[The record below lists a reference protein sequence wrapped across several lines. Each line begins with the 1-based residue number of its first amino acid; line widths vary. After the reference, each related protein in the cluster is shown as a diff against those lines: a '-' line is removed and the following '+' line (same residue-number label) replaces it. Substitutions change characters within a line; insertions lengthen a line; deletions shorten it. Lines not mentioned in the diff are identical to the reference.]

1 MKIKVSVPATSANIG
16 SGFDALGLAVT
27 LYNTVTFE
35 ESEVLDIS
43 SADGT
48 RIPRGESNLVYRS
61 AKGLFEKVGKQIP
74 PLKITQTNPIPM
86 ARGLGSSSACI
97 IAGLLGANRM
107 LGDVLNTQELLTLAT
122 SIEGHPDNVAPALLG
137 GLTSSVFEDGK
148 VYSVKRNVDETLCF
162 AAIVPDYKLLT
173 EAARAALPKEVS
185 HKDAVYNLSRA
196 ALVPAAFCE
205 GRHDLLAIA
214 TEDKLHQPYRM
225 PLMPGSKEVF
235 DMARLCG
242 AKAVYVSG
250 AGSTVMAV
258 AEKADA
264 EKFYT
269 KLEKGLE
276 LLEGLDGVRKMSKSY
291 GNYIGINEPAADQ
304 FGKAMSVSDDLMWRY
319 YELISSK
326 SLDEIA
332 ALKKDVEEGR
342 LHPKKAKEALAYEI
356 VARYH
361 GEDQAQEAL
370 QGFNSVFA
378 DGGIPDDAP
387 EFACEH
393 GEASKPPV
401 FLTDS
406 GLAASRGEAK
416 RLIKQGSL
424 SLDGERCDDAETP
437 LEPGSYVVK
446 LGKKRF
452 LRLTVR

>member
-35 ESEVLDIS
+35 DSEVLDIS

-61 AKGLFEKVGKQIP
+61 AKGLFEKVGKQ
-74 PLKITQTNPIPM
+74 
-86 ARGLGSSSACI
+86 
-97 IAGLLGANRM
+97 
-107 LGDVLNTQELLTLAT
+107 ELLTLAT

-137 GLTSSVFEDGK
+137 GLTSSVFEEGK

-258 AEKADA
+258 AEKAEA
-264 EKFYT
+264 EKFYS

-276 LLEGLDGVRKMSKSY
+276 LLEGLDGC
-291 GNYIGINEPAADQ
+291 
-304 FGKAMSVSDDLMWRY
+304 
-319 YELISSK
+319 
-326 SLDEIA
+326 
-332 ALKKDVEEGR
+332 
-342 LHPKKAKEALAYEI
+342 EAFTL
-356 VARYH
+356 
-361 GEDQAQEAL
+361 
-370 QGFNSVFA
+370 
-378 DGGIPDDAP
+378 
-387 EFACEH
+387 
-393 GEASKPPV
+393 
-401 FLTDS
+401 
-406 GLAASRGEAK
+406 
-416 RLIKQGSL
+416 
-424 SLDGERCDDAETP
+424 
-437 LEPGSYVVK
+437 
-446 LGKKRF
+446 
-452 LRLTVR
+452 LRLDADNTGATVE

>member
-1 MKIKVSVPATSANIG
+1 MTLYEELVRRGLIAQVTDEEEIKELINTGKATFYI
-16 SGFDALGLAVT
+16 GFDCTADSLTAGHFMALT
-27 LYNTVTFE
+27 LMKRLQMAGNRPIA
-35 ESEVLDIS
+35 LIGG
-43 SADGT
+43 GT
-48 RIPRGESNLVYRS
+48 TMIGDPSGRS
-61 AKGLFEKVGKQIP
+61 ATRP
-74 PLKITQTNPIPM
+74 PLTTEQVIANAETYKEQVFKILDPEKTVVEFNSRWLNDFTAADFI
-86 ARGLGSSSACI
+86 RLGSRYTLARMMERDDFAKRYRENTP
-97 IAGLLGANRM
+97 IALH
-107 LGDVLNTQELLTLAT
+107 ELL
-122 SIEGHPDNVAPALLG
+122 
-137 GLTSSVFEDGK
+137 
-148 VYSVKRNVDETLCF
+148 Y
-162 AAIVPDYKLLT
+162 
-173 EAARAALPKEVS
+173 
-185 HKDAVYNLSRA
+185 
-196 ALVPAAFCE
+196 
-205 GRHDLLAIA
+205 
-214 TEDKLHQPYRM
+214 
-225 PLMPGSKEVF
+225 PLMQGYDS
-235 DMARLCG
+235 
-242 AKAVYVSG
+242 
-250 AGSTVMAV
+250 V
-258 AEKADA
+258 ALKADV
-264 EKFYT
+264 EMGGTDQTFNLLVGRTLMGQYD
-269 KLEKGLE
+269 LEPQCILTVP

>member
-61 AKGLFEKVGKQIP
+61 AKGLFEKVGKQIL

-122 SIEGHPDNVAPALLG
+122 SIEGHPDNVVPALLG

-173 EAARAALPKEVS
+173 EAA
-185 HKDAVYNLSRA
+185 RA

-276 LLEGLDGVRKMSKSY
+276 LLEGLDGC
-291 GNYIGINEPAADQ
+291 
-304 FGKAMSVSDDLMWRY
+304 
-319 YELISSK
+319 
-326 SLDEIA
+326 
-332 ALKKDVEEGR
+332 
-342 LHPKKAKEALAYEI
+342 EAFTL
-356 VARYH
+356 
-361 GEDQAQEAL
+361 
-370 QGFNSVFA
+370 
-378 DGGIPDDAP
+378 
-387 EFACEH
+387 
-393 GEASKPPV
+393 
-401 FLTDS
+401 
-406 GLAASRGEAK
+406 
-416 RLIKQGSL
+416 
-424 SLDGERCDDAETP
+424 
-437 LEPGSYVVK
+437 
-446 LGKKRF
+446 
-452 LRLTVR
+452 LRLDADNTGATVE

>member
-97 IAGLLGANRM
+97 IAGLLG
-107 LGDVLNTQELLTLAT
+107 
-122 SIEGHPDNVAPALLG
+122 
-137 GLTSSVFEDGK
+137 GLTSSVFEEGK
-148 VYSVKRNVDETLCF
+148 VYSVKRDVDETLCF

-258 AEKADA
+258 AEKAEA
-264 EKFYT
+264 EKFYS

-276 LLEGLDGVRKMSKSY
+276 LLEGLDGC
-291 GNYIGINEPAADQ
+291 
-304 FGKAMSVSDDLMWRY
+304 
-319 YELISSK
+319 
-326 SLDEIA
+326 
-332 ALKKDVEEGR
+332 
-342 LHPKKAKEALAYEI
+342 EAFTL
-356 VARYH
+356 
-361 GEDQAQEAL
+361 
-370 QGFNSVFA
+370 
-378 DGGIPDDAP
+378 
-387 EFACEH
+387 
-393 GEASKPPV
+393 
-401 FLTDS
+401 
-406 GLAASRGEAK
+406 
-416 RLIKQGSL
+416 
-424 SLDGERCDDAETP
+424 
-437 LEPGSYVVK
+437 
-446 LGKKRF
+446 
-452 LRLTVR
+452 LRLDADNTGATVE

>member
-1 MKIKVSVPATSANIG
+1 MKIKVSVPATSANVG

-35 ESEVLDIS
+35 DSEVLEIS
-43 SADGT
+43 ASDGT

-97 IAGLLGANRM
+97 AAGSLGAN
-107 LGDVLNTQELLTLAT
+107 
-122 SIEGHPDNVAPALLG
+122 ALLG

-148 VYSVKRNVDETLCF
+148 VYSVKRNVDESLCF

-173 EAARAALPKEVS
+173 EAARAALPTEVS

-214 TEDKLHQPYRM
+214 TEDKLHQQYRM
-225 PLMPGSKEVF
+225 PLMPGSREVF

-258 AEKADA
+258 AEKAEA
-264 EKFYT
+264 EKFYS

-276 LLEGLDGVRKMSKSY
+276 LLEGLDGC
-291 GNYIGINEPAADQ
+291 EAFTLLQLDADNT
-304 FGKAMSVSDDLMWRY
+304 GAT
-319 YELISSK
+319 
-326 SLDEIA
+326 
-332 ALKKDVEEGR
+332 VE
-342 LHPKKAKEALAYEI
+342 
-356 VARYH
+356 
-361 GEDQAQEAL
+361 
-370 QGFNSVFA
+370 
-378 DGGIPDDAP
+378 
-387 EFACEH
+387 
-393 GEASKPPV
+393 
-401 FLTDS
+401 
-406 GLAASRGEAK
+406 
-416 RLIKQGSL
+416 
-424 SLDGERCDDAETP
+424 
-437 LEPGSYVVK
+437 
-446 LGKKRF
+446 
-452 LRLTVR
+452 

>member
-35 ESEVLDIS
+35 ESDHLDIS
-43 SADGT
+43 AADGT
-48 RIPRGESNLVYRS
+48 RIPRGETNLVYRS
-61 AKGLFEKVGKQIP
+61 AKGLFDKVGKTMP
-74 PLKITQTNPIPM
+74 PLKLVQTNAIPM

-137 GLTSSVFEDGK
+137 GLASSVFEDGV
-148 VYSVKRNVDETLCF
+148 VYSVKRDVDESLCF

-173 EAARAALPKEVS
+173 EAARAALI
-185 HKDAVYNLSRA
+185 
-196 ALVPAAFCE
+196 PAAFCE

-258 AEKADA
+258 AEKANA
-264 EKFYT
+264 EKFYS

-276 LLEGLDGVRKMSKSY
+276 LLEGLDGC
-291 GNYIGINEPAADQ
+291 
-304 FGKAMSVSDDLMWRY
+304 
-319 YELISSK
+319 
-326 SLDEIA
+326 
-332 ALKKDVEEGR
+332 
-342 LHPKKAKEALAYEI
+342 EAFTL
-356 VARYH
+356 
-361 GEDQAQEAL
+361 
-370 QGFNSVFA
+370 
-378 DGGIPDDAP
+378 
-387 EFACEH
+387 
-393 GEASKPPV
+393 
-401 FLTDS
+401 
-406 GLAASRGEAK
+406 
-416 RLIKQGSL
+416 
-424 SLDGERCDDAETP
+424 
-437 LEPGSYVVK
+437 
-446 LGKKRF
+446 
-452 LRLTVR
+452 LRLDADNTGATVE

>member
-1 MKIKVSVPATSANIG
+1 MAGNK
-16 SGFDALGLAVT
+16 
-27 LYNTVTFE
+27 
-35 ESEVLDIS
+35 
-43 SADGT
+43 
-48 RIPRGESNLVYRS
+48 
-61 AKGLFEKVGKQIP
+61 
-74 PLKITQTNPIPM
+74 PI
-86 ARGLGSSSACI
+86 
-97 IAGLLGANRM
+97 
-107 LGDVLNTQELLTLAT
+107 
-122 SIEGHPDNVAPALLG
+122 ALLG
-137 GLTSSVFEDGK
+137 GGTGMIGDPSGRSVTRPPLSREQVLENAETYTKQAFKILDRDKTEIVYNGDWFRKMTYEEVLKLNSRVTMQQMLAREDFK
-148 VYSVKRNVDETLCF
+148 
-162 AAIVPDYKLLT
+162 
-173 EAARAALPKEVS
+173 ARVEGGKEVRLHEMQYPIMQGWDS
-185 HKDAVYNLSRA
+185 VEIRA
-196 ALVPAAFCE
+196 DVELGGTDQLFNILVGRDLQKEE
-205 GRHDLLAIA
+205 GMLPQIA
-214 TEDKLHQPYRM
+214 MTM
-225 PLMPGSKEVF
+225 P
-235 DMARLCG
+235 
-242 AKAVYVSG
+242 
-250 AGSTVMAV
+250 
-258 AEKADA
+258 
-264 EKFYT
+264 
-269 KLEKGLE
+269 

>member
-35 ESEVLDIS
+35 DSEVLDIS

-61 AKGLFEKVGKQIP
+61 ARGLFEKVGKQIP

-86 ARGLGSSSACI
+86 AR
-97 IAGLLGANRM
+97 GLLGANRM

-137 GLTSSVFEDGK
+137 GLTSSVFEEGK

-258 AEKADA
+258 AEKAEA
-264 EKFYT
+264 EKFYS

-276 LLEGLDGVRKMSKSY
+276 LLEGLDGC
-291 GNYIGINEPAADQ
+291 
-304 FGKAMSVSDDLMWRY
+304 
-319 YELISSK
+319 
-326 SLDEIA
+326 
-332 ALKKDVEEGR
+332 
-342 LHPKKAKEALAYEI
+342 EAFTL
-356 VARYH
+356 
-361 GEDQAQEAL
+361 
-370 QGFNSVFA
+370 
-378 DGGIPDDAP
+378 
-387 EFACEH
+387 
-393 GEASKPPV
+393 
-401 FLTDS
+401 
-406 GLAASRGEAK
+406 
-416 RLIKQGSL
+416 
-424 SLDGERCDDAETP
+424 
-437 LEPGSYVVK
+437 
-446 LGKKRF
+446 
-452 LRLTVR
+452 LRLDADNTGATVE

>member
-1 MKIKVSVPATSANIG
+1 MVKVSVPATSANIG
-16 SGFDALGLAVT
+16 SGFDSCGLALS
-27 LYNTVTFE
+27 LYNTAAFE
-35 ESEVLDIS
+35 EFDGVDITS
-43 SADGT
+43 SDGT
-48 RIPRGESNLVYRS
+48 FVPSTPGNLIYRTAKEVYALCGRPFHGLRIV
-61 AKGLFEKVGKQIP
+61 
-74 PLKITQTNPIPM
+74 QTNPIPM

-276 LLEGLDGVRKMSKSY
+276 LLEGLDGC
-291 GNYIGINEPAADQ
+291 
-304 FGKAMSVSDDLMWRY
+304 
-319 YELISSK
+319 
-326 SLDEIA
+326 
-332 ALKKDVEEGR
+332 
-342 LHPKKAKEALAYEI
+342 EAFTL
-356 VARYH
+356 
-361 GEDQAQEAL
+361 
-370 QGFNSVFA
+370 
-378 DGGIPDDAP
+378 
-387 EFACEH
+387 
-393 GEASKPPV
+393 
-401 FLTDS
+401 
-406 GLAASRGEAK
+406 
-416 RLIKQGSL
+416 
-424 SLDGERCDDAETP
+424 
-437 LEPGSYVVK
+437 
-446 LGKKRF
+446 
-452 LRLTVR
+452 LRLDADNTGATVE